1 MDYKSIIDNAISD
14 ISDFFESEF
23 GYECKKGLQKKI
35 EEYELIIK
43 NDKYDYRGAAVNRKE
58 KRITINKYYSND
70 FELELFNFVHELLHV
85 LSSKDDLSKKFVE
98 EGIVQLLTYKVLY
111 KKISPSTLIKA
122 YKQDGYRVPV
132 SIMDTVYLINK
143 NSIFQYIVNKDGYN
157 QLLLTFSNFPLLAS
171 AMLTKSEKCSSLS
184 SSEMEELS
192 KILIECNYDYSD
204 LCCNV
209 VLIDMIKK
217 MPISDDLMANMPLVI
232 QSEVQ
237 EYRRREKE
245 KEKIYECFF
254 KNGFEGLDKISYDF
268 ENIQEYSTDVNEWD
282 YLFDTT
288 DKIDDSDTFKLFNQN
303 INNQF
308 LSIALSIIFK
318 NQKID
323 IEEQLVGLLGIIDS
337 SMVDFFKDSID
348 FPTKNIHLD
357 SDGISLILGVLLKNE
372 LLAESL
378 IERKHPN
385 VKIELEEIVDRTFEK
400 YGVVDYYVVNELFKQ
415 YKKDSN
421 NYDEYIKLCNKI
433 LSKLEV
439 KRANVIADPNSVW
452 IQGINVTSQN
462 YLQHMSSLNSK
473 KYCSTSDTNYFLQ
486 CINYYLLMKQEED
499 KNDILTISKDW
510 ISDEGY
516 FPWENKTIVD
526 NFNSFI
532 ECEYSNGY
540 IKNSGNGQMSKLIN
554 IISMI
559 RKKSLQEKSEFGLK

>member
-1 MDYKSIIDNAISD
+1 M
-14 ISDFFESEF
+14 
-23 GYECKKGLQKKI
+23 
-35 EEYELIIK
+35 
-43 NDKYDYRGAAVNRKE
+43 
-58 KRITINKYYSND
+58 
-70 FELELFNFVHELLHV
+70 
-85 LSSKDDLSKKFVE
+85 
-98 EGIVQLLTYKVLY
+98 
-111 KKISPSTLIKA
+111 
-122 YKQDGYRVPV
+122 
-132 SIMDTVYLINK
+132 
-143 NSIFQYIVNKDGYN
+143 
-157 QLLLTFSNFPLLAS
+157 
-171 AMLTKSEKCSSLS
+171 
-184 SSEMEELS
+184 
-192 KILIECNYDYSD
+192 
-204 LCCNV
+204 
-209 VLIDMIKK
+209 
-217 MPISDDLMANMPLVI
+217 
-232 QSEVQ
+232 
-237 EYRRREKE
+237 
-245 KEKIYECFF
+245 
-254 KNGFEGLDKISYDF
+254 
-268 ENIQEYSTDVNEWD
+268 
-282 YLFDTT
+282 FDTT

-337 SMVDFFKDSID
+337 SMVDFFKDSIN

-385 VKIELEEIVDRTFEK
+385 VKIKLEEIVDRTFEK

-415 YKKDSN
+415 YKKDLN

-439 KRANVIADPNSVW
+439 KRSNVIADPNSVW
-452 IQGINVTSQN
+452 IQWINVTSQN
-462 YLQHMSSLNSK
+462 YLQHMSSLDSK

-516 FPWENKTIVD
+516 FPWENKTVVD